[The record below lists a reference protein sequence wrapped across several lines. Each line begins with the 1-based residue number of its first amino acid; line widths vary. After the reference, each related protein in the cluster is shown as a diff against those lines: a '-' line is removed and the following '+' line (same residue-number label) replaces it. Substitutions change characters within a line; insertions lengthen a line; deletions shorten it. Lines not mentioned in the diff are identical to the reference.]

1 MIDFEYVRATDID
14 AALSAGSEPS
24 TKFVAGGTNIIDL
37 MKLNVERPSHLID
50 INDLGR
56 RSASLSMI
64 ADLPNNG
71 LRLGALARMRDVAW
85 DARVRERYPVVSQAL
100 LVAASGQLRNMAT
113 IGGNVL
119 QRTRCPYFRDTAMA
133 CNKREPGSGCSAI
146 TGINRT
152 EAVLGTSDH
161 CIATYPGDLAV
172 ALVALGA
179 NVIVRSASQGE
190 RAMSFDS
197 LHVLPGSHPE
207 RETTL
212 QPGDLITYIDLPA
225 IPAAR
230 HSLYLKVRDRASFAF
245 ALASAAVAMDVEG
258 GTIRDA
264 RVGLGG
270 IAAIPWRSAEAERVL
285 IGKRPSEQTFRAA
298 ADAAL
303 SKAKPHRD
311 NAFKVLLAKRTLV
324 RALTEVTA

>member
-1 MIDFEYVRATDID
+1 MIDFEYVRAMDID
-14 AALSAGSEPS
+14 AVLSAATEPS

-56 RSASLSMI
+56 RSPSLSMI

-100 LVAASGQLRNMAT
+100 LLAASGQLRNMAT

-146 TGINRT
+146 AGINRT

-197 LHVLPGSHPE
+197 LHVLPGSRPE

-245 ALASAAVAMDVEG
+245 ALASAAVAVDVEG

-270 IAAIPWRSAEAERVL
+270 VAAKPWRSGEAEHAL

-324 RALTEVTA
+324 RALMEVTA

>member
-1 MIDFEYVRATDID
+1 MIDFEYVRAPDIET
-14 AALSAGSEPS
+14 ALRAGAGPSA
-24 TKFVAGGTNIIDL
+24 KFIAGGTNIVDL
-37 MKLNVERPSHLID
+37 MKLNVERPTHLV
-50 INDLGR
+50 DLSDVGR
-56 RSASLSMI
+56 RNPSLSMI

-100 LVAASGQLRNMAT
+100 LLAASGQLRNMAT

-119 QRTRCPYFRDTAMA
+119 QRTRCPYFRDIAMP
-133 CNKREPGSGCSAI
+133 CNKRAPGSGCSAI
-146 TGINRT
+146 SGINRT

-179 NVIVRSASQGE
+179 TVTVRSAEGE
-190 RAMSFDS
+190 RDMPLSS
-197 LHVLPGSHPE
+197 LHLLPGSHPE

-212 QPGDLITYIDLPA
+212 GPGDLIMFIDLPP

-230 HSLYLKVRDRASFAF
+230 RSLYLKVRDRASFAF
-245 ALASAAVAMDVEG
+245 ALASAAVAVDVEG

-270 IAAIPWRSAEAERVL
+270 IAAKPWRSAEAERAL
-285 IGKRPSEQTFRAA
+285 IGRKPSEQTFRAA

-324 RALTEVTA
+324 LALTEVTA